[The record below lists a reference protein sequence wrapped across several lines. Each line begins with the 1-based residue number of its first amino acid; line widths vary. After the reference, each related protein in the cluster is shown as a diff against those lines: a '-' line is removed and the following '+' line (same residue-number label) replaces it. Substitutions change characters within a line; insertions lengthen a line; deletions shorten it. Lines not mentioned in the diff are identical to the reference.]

1 MIYCFGVGSAG
12 KSAVRRESNV
22 SQLRRLSR
30 ILRPLLLAGVAAM
43 ALSACASNRAPAG
56 GSDYTALA
64 GGKGQVSLAELTERY
79 RRNPRDRA
87 VVIQYASALRAVG
100 QPEQAI
106 AALEQAMLAY
116 PDDKAIP
123 IAYAKALTAAGRF
136 EQSLTVIGNV
146 LRPDAPDWNA
156 LLVQGA
162 TLDQMGRHE
171 EARRIYAQAA
181 IIAPG
186 EASIETN
193 LGLSYA
199 MTNDLGRAEQHLRR
213 AVQMRGASAQT
224 RQNLALVV
232 GLQGRFS
239 EARALYAAELPAQQV
254 ESNMAYIRALLTQQ
268 NRWDLIE
275 KS

>member
-1 MIYCFGVGSAG
+1 MSHFRSIAG
-12 KSAVRRESNV
+12 T
-22 SQLRRLSR
+22 
-30 ILRPLLLAGVAAM
+30 LRPLLLAGVAAL
-43 ALSACASNRAPAG
+43 ALSACASNRG
-56 GSDYTALA
+56 QMGNSDYA
-64 GGKGQVSLAELTERY
+64 GLSAGQSQASLGELTERY
-79 RRNPRDRA
+79 RRNPKDRA
-87 VVIQYASALRAVG
+87 VVIQYTAALRAVG
-100 QPEQAI
+100 QPQQAI
-106 AALEQAMLAY
+106 AALEQTMLAY
-116 PDDKAIP
+116 PGDLAVS

-136 EQSLTVIGNV
+136 EQSLSVIGNV

-181 IIAPG
+181 VIAPG

-199 MTNDLGRAEQHLRR
+199 MTNDLTRAEQHLRR
-213 AVQMRGASAQT
+213 AVQMRGANGQT

-232 GLQGRFS
+232 GLQGRFT
-239 EARALYAAELPAQQV
+239 EARALYSAELPPEQV
-254 ESNMAYIRALLTQQ
+254 ESNMAYVRALLTQQ
-268 NRWDLIE
+268 NRWDMID

>member
-1 MIYCFGVGSAG
+1 
-12 KSAVRRESNV
+12 V
-22 SQLRRLSR
+22 SQLRRFSG
-30 ILRPLLLAGVAAM
+30 IVRPLLLAGVAALV
-43 ALSACASNRAPAG
+43 LSACASNRG
-56 GSDYTALA
+56 QTGSSDYAALSA
-64 GGKGQVSLAELTERY
+64 GHSQVSLADLTERY
-79 RRNPRDRA
+79 RRNPKDRA
-87 VVIQYASALRAVG
+87 VVIQYATALRGVG

-106 AALEQAMLAY
+106 AALEQAMLAH
-116 PDDKAIP
+116 PNDLAISV
-123 IAYAKALTAAGRF
+123 AYAKALTAAGRF
-136 EQSLTVIGNV
+136 DQSLTVIGNV

-162 TLDQMGRHE
+162 TLDQMGQHDQ
-171 EARRIYAQAA
+171 ARRIYSQAA
-181 IIAPG
+181 VIAPG

-213 AVQMRGASAQT
+213 AIQMRGASAQT

-239 EARALYAAELPAQQV
+239 EARALYGADLPAQQV

-268 NRWDLIE
+268 NRWDMIE